1 MATTPG
7 PARVLRSQGLRTKA
21 RLLEAGM
28 QVLGERGYRATRVD
42 DVVGRAATS
51 HGTFYLYFQNVGEM
65 FRALA
70 HVAADDMAALADELG
85 PIAPDAGGRKG
96 LRTFLGRFLETYERH
111 GPVIRAW
118 AENQVD
124 DPDLIS
130 LGLDTFGGIAS
141 VLRERMDDAGVTHLP
156 DAAVATTVLLGTIER
171 LVYYAT
177 SRPLELDDGALLDE
191 LAGMLHRG
199 FFGASR

>member
-1 MATTPG
+1 
-7 PARVLRSQGLRTKA
+7 
-21 RLLEAGM
+21 M

>member
-1 MATTPG
+1 M
-7 PARVLRSQGLRTKA
+7 A

-42 DVVGRAATS
+42 DVVRLASTS
-51 HGTFYLYFQNVGEM
+51 HGTFYLYFQNVEEL

-70 HVAADDMAALADELG
+70 HAAADDMAALADELG
-85 PIAPDAGGRKG
+85 PIAADERGRAE
-96 LRTFLGRFLETYERH
+96 LRSFLGRFLETYERH

-124 DPDLIS
+124 DPRLIS

-141 VLRERMDDAGVTHLP
+141 VLLERMTDADVTHLP
-156 DAAVATTVLLGTIER
+156 DTAAATTVLLGTIER
-171 LVYYAT
+171 LVYFVT
-177 SRPLELDDGALLDE
+177 SRPLALDQGALLDE

-199 FFGASR
+199 FFAGVAAPATGPGGRR